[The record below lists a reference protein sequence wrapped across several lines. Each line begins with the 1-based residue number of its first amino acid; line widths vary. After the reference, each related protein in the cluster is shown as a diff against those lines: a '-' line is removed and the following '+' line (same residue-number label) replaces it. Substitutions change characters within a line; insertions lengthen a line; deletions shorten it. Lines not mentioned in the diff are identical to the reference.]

1 MTNTEIA
8 AIWCRISTVGQ
19 GELSPESQEDRV
31 RQVLEA
37 KGFEVPSHYVFK
49 VEWSS
54 LDLESCPEF
63 QQLRRLIV
71 EGKVQAV
78 GTFDRDR
85 LQAQGLQRLVFLS
98 ECRERGI
105 ELITAQGAPMLEG
118 GEGQLVELALALGKE
133 RSVARAQQGSRD
145 GLRDRARLKGLPP
158 TTNRFFGYQW
168 DQQAQRYLPDQRY
181 MEAYELWQLGLSGT
195 PISAIARELTRRG
208 ILTPSGKQGWSAY
221 SVRHILKNRSYAGV
235 IEALKTEA
243 VEPKKRRANTYGKT
257 GRRSRPESERILLKG
272 LVDRPIVTDAEYQWM
287 QKRLQRNQQF
297 ARKNTRLRS
306 YLLSG
311 LIRCASCGRAYVGS
325 TIQRRGKVYSYY
337 GCGARWNKN
346 PNVDSC
352 SSRSLRADTVEAEVF
367 GMVEQ
372 FLKGPEGFENEMRH
386 RQGFSD
392 ESEASLRRELASFD
406 RQHSEELSA
415 EARAFR
421 LAAHGEVSE
430 QVFEQ
435 ETGLIRTKL
444 QWIVEQRDRVLAQL
458 ADLERYRFDPV
469 SVELLR
475 KRLDTRLSSATE
487 EDRRFILEAIG
498 TKVIV
503 QTDQSWELELQVP
516 REVPEHVDNALQI
529 ANSRPESN
537 STRMRARSDEVT

>member
-37 KGFEVPSHYVFK
+37 RGFDVPSHYVFK

-54 LDLESCPEF
+54 LDLGSCPEF

-78 GTFDRDR
+78 GTLDRDR
-85 LQAQGLQRLVFLS
+85 LQAHGLQRLVLLS

-133 RSVARAQQGSRD
+133 RSVARAQQGARD

-158 TTNRFFGYQW
+158 TTNPFFGYQW
-168 DQQAQRYLPDQRY
+168 DQQTQRYLPDHRY
-181 MEAYELWQLGLSGT
+181 MEAYELWQLGLSGA
-195 PISAIARELTRRG
+195 PINAIAREMTRRG
-208 ILTPSGKQGWSAY
+208 ILTPSGMQVWSAY

-243 VEPKKRRANTYGKT
+243 VEPKKRRANTYGKS
-257 GRRSRPESERILLKG
+257 GRRSRPEGERILLEG

-311 LIRCASCGRAYVGS
+311 LIRCGACGRAYVGS
-325 TIQRRGKVYSYY
+325 TIKRRGKVYSYY

-346 PNVDSC
+346 PNVDNC

-386 RQGFSD
+386 REGFSD
-392 ESEASLRRELASFD
+392 DSEASLRRELASFD
-406 RQHSEELSA
+406 RQHREELSA

-421 LAAHGEVSE
+421 LAAHGRVSE
-430 QVFEQ
+430 QVYEQ
-435 ETGLIRTKL
+435 EAGLIRTKL
-444 QWIVEQRDRVLAQL
+444 QWIVEQRDRIAEQL
-458 ADLERYRFDPV
+458 ADLERYRFDPA
-469 SVELLR
+469 SVEILR
-475 KRLDTRLSSATE
+475 NRLDTRLASATE

-498 TKVIV
+498 ARVIV
-503 QTDQSWELELQVP
+503 QTDKTWELELQVP
-516 REVPEHVDNALQI
+516 REVPEHTDNALQI
-529 ANSRPESN
+529 ANSRPESDSLMN
-537 STRMRARSDEVT
+537 TSLAT